1 MRIVTLISFAFFC
14 ILHITAQV
22 DYDTIPQLQVGYTE
36 TDMRTMGG
44 AVDKVDAQQ
53 MKKGL
58 VISPLDALS
67 GQAAGVQVQRGSNQE
82 AMVSAVRVRG
92 TTSLTG
98 GNDPLV
104 IIDGVAS
111 DLATLSTIYP
121 ADIESFTILKDASET
136 AQYGSRGASGV
147 IEVATKKGKEGKFH
161 ISYEGNMGFESVYK
175 KIDMLSADQFREA
188 AKNMDL
194 DIYDGGSS
202 SIFQD
207 AITRTGT
214 IQNHH
219 VAFGG
224 GNESS
229 NYRISLGV
237 TDHKT
242 VIKTNSMKN
251 YIAKLDISQKAFDNK
266 VTFDLGMFGSIQKT
280 SKMQDLWKFF
290 YSAAAFN
297 PTIKNGKNQ
306 QGKYEGVPEA
316 VWIANPSALL
326 NMDDDEDYGHFS
338 VHLKA
343 KANLGWGIMMT
354 LFGSYSYNTDN
365 NAHYYPTY
373 VVGNGEAYRADSR
386 TEEMITRI
394 SFDKLF
400 NFKKSS
406 LKLFAL
412 AERQSSKNK
421 GFNVTV
427 TNFSTDEFGY
437 HNISAGA
444 TRPWNGTGSFYQD
457 DHLNSFLFTGQ
468 YTFLDRYSIT
478 ANARTDGSSKVGKNN
493 RWGFFPSVSASWTI
507 WDKTLP
513 HEQSLGK
520 QNSIV
525 DYLKLRF
532 GAGLSGNLGGID
544 AYNSLQLLKPNGI
557 VYVPTNESYTTL
569 AFVRNANPDLKW
581 ETKRSFNVGLNFAMW
596 DRRVVLTLDYYRTKV
611 KNMLYLYDVPVPPF
625 TYDKMLANLG
635 AMQNSGFEA
644 GFGITPL
651 RNADMELSIG
661 VNMSMERN
669 KLLSLD
675 GYYNGELLTAPKES
689 GIADLHGAGFHGS
702 SGVVSSVVGQ
712 PLGVF
717 FLPHCTGLTTDENG
731 AKHYQLTEEKY
742 NCGQAMPKMRMN
754 ANIAFRYKQW
764 DIAAQINGAFGHKIF
779 NGTAL
784 TYMNM
789 LSLPY
794 YNVMEDAPKM
804 NIQDQSISD
813 YWLESG
819 DFLHL
824 DYITIGWNVPCS
836 NKYVQKLRL
845 SVSVN
850 NLFTITG
857 YSGLTPLINSSVVNG
872 TLGVDDKNSFPPY
885 RTFSFGLGIHF

>member
-1 MRIVTLISFAFFC
+1 MKIVTLFCFAFLYF
-14 ILHITAQV
+14 IPISAQL
-22 DYDTIPQLQVGYTE
+22 DADTIPQLKVGYSE
-36 TDMRTMGG
+36 TDLRAMGG

-53 MKKGL
+53 LKKGL

-67 GQAAGVQVQRGSNQE
+67 GQAAGVQVQPGSNQE

-104 IIDGVAS
+104 IIDGVAA

-161 ISYEGNMGFESVYK
+161 ISYEGNVGFESVYK
-175 KIDMLSADQFREA
+175 NLNMLSADIFRET
-188 AKNMDL
+188 AKNLNL
-194 DIYDGGSS
+194 DIYDGGASTN
-202 SIFQD
+202 FQD
-207 AITRTGT
+207 VITRTGT

-280 SKMQDLWKFF
+280 SKMQDMWKFF
-290 YSAAAFN
+290 YSAATFN

-306 QGKYEGVPEA
+306 DGTYDNVPEA
-316 VWIANPSALL
+316 VWIANPSAML

-338 VHLKA
+338 VHLKT

-386 TEEMITRI
+386 TEETITRI
-394 SFDKLF
+394 SFDRLF
-400 NFKKSS
+400 KFRNSS
-406 LKLFAL
+406 LKLLAL
-412 AERQSSKNK
+412 SERQSSRNK

-444 TRPWNGTGSFYQD
+444 TRPWDGTGSFYQD

-468 YTFLDRYSIT
+468 FTILDRFSIT

-513 HEQSLGK
+513 HEQALGK
-520 QNSIV
+520 QDAIV
-525 DYLKLRF
+525 DYLKLRL
-532 GAGLSGNLGGID
+532 GAGRSGNLGGID

-557 VYVPTNESYTTL
+557 VYLSTNEASTTL
-569 AFVRNANPDLKW
+569 AFVRNSNPDLKW
-581 ETKRSFNVGLNFAMW
+581 ETKRSFNVGMNFAMW
-596 DRRVVLTLDYYRTKV
+596 DRRVVLTLDYYKAKV

-651 RNADMELSIG
+651 RNEDMELNIG

-675 GYYNGELLTAPKES
+675 GYYNGELLTAPKSS
-689 GIADLHGAGFHGS
+689 GLADLHGAGFHGS
-702 SGVVSSVVGQ
+702 SGVVSRVVGQ

-717 FLPHCTGLTTDENG
+717 ILPHCTGLTTDENG
-731 AKHYQLTEEKY
+731 ARHYQLTEETY

-754 ANIAFRYKQW
+754 ASIAFRYKQW

-784 TYMNM
+784 SYMNM
-789 LSLPY
+789 LSLPN
-794 YNVMEDAPKM
+794 YNVMEDAPRM

-824 DYITIGWNVPCS
+824 DYITIGWNVP
-836 NKYVQKLRL
+836 NPRKYVQKLRI

-857 YSGLTPLINSSVVNG
+857 YSGLTPLINSSVVNE

-885 RTFSFGLGIHF
+885 RTFSFGLGIYF